1 MLQLYHLDKAMIFA
15 QAPSYQLI
23 AHLAKKLRKK
33 RAKAAVCL
41 NLSLQ
46 SLHSWK
52 NAESQ
57 RRYASAQDGDD
68 GIF

>member
-46 SLHSWK
+46 SLHS
-52 NAESQ
+52 
-57 RRYASAQDGDD
+57 
-68 GIF
+68 